1 MQIISSI
8 FYEYREKTNSCLQI
22 STIFCIFAG
31 SKKTTMQQDMPEH
44 TLLGRNGEDYAV
56 QILKKKG
63 YSIEDRN
70 WRIGHFEVDIIAS
83 NRNEI
88 VFVEVKT
95 RSTTFGQINPAEYVD
110 EDKKF
115 RIVVACKAY
124 MKKNHITK
132 TPRFDIIGILMNK
145 ETFEVVAA
153 EHYENIF
160 SPVMHTISTNSFS
173 GCWKRK
179 RR

>member
-1 MQIISSI
+1 MNIAKKQILVCKYQL
-8 FYEYREKTNSCLQI
+8 FFVFLRVQR
-22 STIFCIFAG
+22 
-31 SKKTTMQQDMPEH
+31 KTTMQQNIPEH
-44 TLLGRNGEDYAV
+44 TLLGRNGEDYAA
-56 QILKKKG
+56 QMLQKKG
-63 YSIEDRN
+63 YQIEDRN

-115 RIVVACKAY
+115 RMVVACKAY

-145 ETFEVVAA
+145 DTFDIVTA

-160 SPVMHTISTNSFS
+160 SPDMHTISSNSFS
-173 GCWKRK
+173 GFWKR
-179 RR
+179 RRR